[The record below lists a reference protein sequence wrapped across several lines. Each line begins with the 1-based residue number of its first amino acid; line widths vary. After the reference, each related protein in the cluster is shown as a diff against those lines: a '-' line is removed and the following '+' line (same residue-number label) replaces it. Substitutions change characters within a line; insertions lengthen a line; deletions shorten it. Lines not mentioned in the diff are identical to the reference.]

1 MKLSVV
7 QLVAAVVVVMG
18 ICLLRE
24 SVAHSIHRP
33 LSGPLHSADTDTMV
47 QLVAQHAQSSD
58 NDTDTKLMP
67 DIDTKKNHRDICC
80 LHANILDF
88 YLSNILTTKEK
99 QDKHHPKLPALKEDL
114 ARVSRDLKE
123 HGCVSYPF
131 CRFALPTLLC
141 FIPLSLHPFFT
152 FSTFSLCLS
161 LSFSLFIHSLPLP
174 FQPFHSVCLSLSF
187 SLSIRDLKCDVE
199 MVFISVTDFSLSFF

>member
-1 MKLSVV
+1 MKFSTV
-7 QLVAAVVVVMG
+7 QLVAAVVVVMSV
-18 ICLLRE
+18 CLLRE

-33 LSGPLHSADTDTMV
+33 LSAPLHSADTDTMV
-47 QLVAQHAQSSD
+47 QQVAQHAQSFD
-58 NDTDTKLMP
+58 TDTDTKLMP

-123 HGCVSYPF
+123 HGCAIKHYNDHHHSIAF
-131 CRFALPTLLC
+131 RKK
-141 FIPLSLHPFFT
+141 LSEMEEGKGIKKAIGEIDILFT
-152 FSTFSLCLS
+152 F
-161 LSFSLFIHSLPLP
+161 
-174 FQPFHSVCLSLSF
+174 
-187 SLSIRDLKCDVE
+187 LK
-199 MVFISVTDFSLSFF
+199 DFCVHA